1 MANIVVEDIYKSYSN
16 VDAVVDLNFKVEE
29 KEVFGLLGPNGA
41 GKSTT
46 IRMLLDFLKPDK
58 GTIELLGEKFSEDTK
73 SSVGYLPEE
82 RGLYDNLTVE
92 QNLIYLAALKGTEV
106 EEATQRAKDLLER
119 VGLSSKR
126 DAKINALSKGLR
138 QLCQLCV
145 TLIHAPSLL
154 ILDEPFAGLDP
165 TNRELVKEIIREEK
179 EKGRTIILSTHMMN
193 EVEELCDRVLLIN
206 HGRRVLY
213 GTIDDIKQ
221 SYASHCVFVEFEGT
235 FPTLEGLQSS
245 QITNNSAEL
254 YLRVDSTPQEILKQ
268 LVAAGTIV
276 KKFDVKELSLNQI
289 FIKVVEAEK
298 WIKP

>member
-58 GTIELLGEKFSEDTK
+58 GTIELLGEKFSEATK

-92 QNLIYLAALKGTEV
+92 QNLIYLASLKGTE
-106 EEATQRAKDLLER
+106 EADAKHRAKKLLER
-119 VGLSSKR
+119 VGLASKK
-126 DAKINALSKGLR
+126 DAKVNALSKGLR
-138 QLCQLCV
+138 QLCQLCL
-145 TLIHAPSLL
+145 TLIHEPTLL

-221 SYASHCVFVEFEGT
+221 SYASHCVFVEFEGA

-268 LVAAGTIV
+268 LVDAGTIV